1 MDIFPTLG
9 YNLWLELKPLF
20 PHYKENKIC
29 GKKTFVM
36 WLKFYSEAFTFLCL
50 WHKRKWV
57 LEDIHAA
64 KHIKSESWIINTMW
78 AWRCPEHHSHSPL
91 LFFSTNARS
100 LEGIMVICISF
111 YSILVGWVHRDDK
124 YHTDKHFNC
133 VFYLSLVKKKFKNF
147 FLHIFPKRKMMLWVA
162 LSFNVSIMGREKYLN
177 FCVHLCMSLPMVDIS
192 CILFHIVLIIAPSAI
207 ISVFR
212 SSVFQNSSH

>member
-64 KHIKSESWIINTMW
+64 KHIKSESWIINMMW

-133 VFYLSLVKKKFKNF
+133 VFYLSLVKKNSKTSSSIYSPRGKWSYGWHYLLMLVSWAGRNNWTFVC
-147 FLHIFPKRKMMLWVA
+147 IFVCYCLW
-162 LSFNVSIMGREKYLN
+162 
-177 FCVHLCMSLPMVDIS
+177 
-192 CILFHIVLIIAPSAI
+192 
-207 ISVFR
+207 
-212 SSVFQNSSH
+212 